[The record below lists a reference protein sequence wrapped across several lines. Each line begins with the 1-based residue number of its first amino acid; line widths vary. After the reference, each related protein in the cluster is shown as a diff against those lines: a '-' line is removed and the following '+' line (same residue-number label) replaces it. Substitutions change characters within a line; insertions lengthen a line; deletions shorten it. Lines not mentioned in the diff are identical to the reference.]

1 MTHPSP
7 WLREIPQIDGLMSQ
21 SPYEEWIL
29 CYGKAVV
36 LAQLKSV
43 VADIRSDLLEERFSP
58 TDKAD
63 LLYAIQSRTQLL
75 LEAYNTVF
83 YKPVI
88 NATGIVLHTNL
99 GRAPLAEQAIEALVQ
114 TASGYFNLEY
124 DLTSGRR
131 GQRHGGIEALL
142 RDLTGAEAALVV
154 NNNAAAVLLVLQAL
168 ADSREVVISRG
179 ELVEVGGGF
188 RIPEVMTASGATL
201 VEVGTTNKTRI
212 EDYSRAIT
220 AETAAIIKVHTS
232 NFKMSGFTSQPKREA
247 LSELC
252 RAKGLLYIED
262 LGSGQL
268 LSLTDTV
275 YQVEPTVQ
283 EVLSAGADLVTFSG
297 DKLLGGPQCG
307 IIVGKEAVIAK
318 VKQHPL
324 MRALRADKLTLAALE
339 ATLELYRE
347 AEALDD
353 LPVVSMLTCKP
364 VVLELKAKAILE
376 EIEEALAA
384 SLIDTNDLGF
394 SFSLRPDE
402 SEAGG
407 GSLPD
412 VKLPTTVIAISGS
425 GEQLTELQH
434 RLRALPKPIIAKIKS
449 QALRIDPRTI
459 LTKDREDLVQGL
471 VSVLKTWR

>member
-212 EDYSRAIT
+212 EDYSRVIT

-394 SFSLRPDE
+394 SFSLRSDE

-434 RLRALPKPIIAKIKS
+434 RLRALPKPIIAKIKA